1 MVSRIT
7 KGDNMTNQKRKSQKN
22 AVLQYLLAGNT
33 LTTKEAVDMFGCT
46 RLPARISDYRKEGYR
61 IADVWVEGTTRFGTS
76 TKFKAYKIVM

>member
-22 AVLQYLLAGNT
+22 AVLQYLLDGNT
-33 LTTKEAVDMFGCT
+33 LTTIEAVDMFGCT

-61 IADVWVEGTTRFGTS
+61 IADVWVENTTRYGTP
-76 TKFKAYKIVM
+76 TRYKAYKVVM